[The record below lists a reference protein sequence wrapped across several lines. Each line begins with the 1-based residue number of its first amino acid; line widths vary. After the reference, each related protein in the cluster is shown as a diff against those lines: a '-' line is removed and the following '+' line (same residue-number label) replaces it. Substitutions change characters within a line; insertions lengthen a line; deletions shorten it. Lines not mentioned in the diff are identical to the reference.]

1 MSQINRLGDR
11 YDLGQVIGR
20 GGMAEVHEG
29 LDTRLNRRVAIKVL
43 RSDLARDPVFQERF
57 RREAQS
63 AAGLNHPNIVSIYDT
78 GEEIIS
84 DNPNQTHI
92 PYIVMEFVDG
102 VTLREMLQNGPR
114 ILPERALEILAG
126 VLAAL
131 DYAHR
136 HGIVHRDIKPANIMI
151 NTHGDA
157 KVMDFGIARAM
168 SDAATSVTAT
178 SAVMG
183 TAQYLSPEQARGEVA
198 DDRSDIY
205 AAGCVLFELLTGST
219 PFTGDSPVSIAYQ
232 HVNSQPSIPSHLDP
246 SIPSVL
252 DSIVLHALAK
262 TPSSRYETAAEMRSD
277 VERAMTGLPI
287 SASAQTQVLVATA
300 ATTAIPIVTTDD
312 YYQDTQVKTVT
323 RKTKI
328 LKWGGAGAAMLGAI
342 GAMFLLAGSLF
353 GSGSGNVTVPD
364 LTGKTVAEAQAA
376 LSSIGLIIGTQTPTA
391 DDTALKVTITG
402 QDPAVGEAIDKGQAV
417 NIKISNGKDQTTIP
431 DLVDMSSITD
441 ARLALTDAKLVLG
454 KVTPKDSDKP
464 EGTILAQNPVSG
476 ILISVG
482 SRIDVVVSSGKVTI
496 PSLLGLNR
504 IQASN
509 ALINAGFNVA
519 YIEEVRS
526 DVAAGTVLAQTPLPG
541 EIAIKGTTVT
551 LSVAVAPAVVA
562 PTPTPTPTATTP

>member
-1 MSQINRLGDR
+1 
-11 YDLGQVIGR
+11 
-20 GGMAEVHEG
+20 
-29 LDTRLNRRVAIKVL
+29 
-43 RSDLARDPVFQERF
+43 
-57 RREAQS
+57 
-63 AAGLNHPNIVSIYDT
+63 
-78 GEEIIS
+78 
-84 DNPNQTHI
+84 
-92 PYIVMEFVDG
+92 
-102 VTLREMLQNGPR
+102 
-114 ILPERALEILAG
+114 
-126 VLAAL
+126 
-131 DYAHR
+131 
-136 HGIVHRDIKPANIMI
+136 
-151 NTHGDA
+151 
-157 KVMDFGIARAM
+157 
-168 SDAATSVTAT
+168 
-178 SAVMG
+178 
-183 TAQYLSPEQARGEVA
+183 
-198 DDRSDIY
+198 
-205 AAGCVLFELLTGST
+205 
-219 PFTGDSPVSIAYQ
+219 
-232 HVNSQPSIPSHLDP
+232 
-246 SIPSVL
+246 
-252 DSIVLHALAK
+252 
-262 TPSSRYETAAEMRSD
+262 
-277 VERAMTGLPI
+277 
-287 SASAQTQVLVATA
+287 
-300 ATTAIPIVTTDD
+300 
-312 YYQDTQVKTVT
+312 
-323 RKTKI
+323 
-328 LKWGGAGAAMLGAI
+328 MLGAI

-391 DDTALKVTITG
+391 DDTALKGTITG
-402 QDPAVGEAIDKGQAV
+402 QDPAFGEAIDKGQAV

>member
-1 MSQINRLGDR
+1 
-11 YDLGQVIGR
+11 
-20 GGMAEVHEG
+20 
-29 LDTRLNRRVAIKVL
+29 
-43 RSDLARDPVFQERF
+43 
-57 RREAQS
+57 
-63 AAGLNHPNIVSIYDT
+63 
-78 GEEIIS
+78 
-84 DNPNQTHI
+84 
-92 PYIVMEFVDG
+92 
-102 VTLREMLQNGPR
+102 
-114 ILPERALEILAG
+114 
-126 VLAAL
+126 
-131 DYAHR
+131 
-136 HGIVHRDIKPANIMI
+136 
-151 NTHGDA
+151 
-157 KVMDFGIARAM
+157 M

-198 DDRSDIY
+198 DARSDIY

-312 YYQDTQVKTVT
+312 YYQDPQVKTVT

-391 DDTALKVTITG
+391 DDTALKGTITG

-562 PTPTPTPTATTP
+562 PTPTPTPTPTATTP

>member
-198 DDRSDIY
+198 DARSDIY

-312 YYQDTQVKTVT
+312 YYQDKQVKTVT

-391 DDTALKVTITG
+391 DDTALKGTITG